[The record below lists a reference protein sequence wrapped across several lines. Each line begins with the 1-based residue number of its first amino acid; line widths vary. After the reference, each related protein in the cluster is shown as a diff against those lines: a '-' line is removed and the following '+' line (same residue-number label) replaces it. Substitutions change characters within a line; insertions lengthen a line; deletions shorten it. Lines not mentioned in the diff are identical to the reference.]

1 MLSLKNMATDRS
13 KAFKAGKTVA
23 KRVKTES
30 KKSRSIRTFNLDDEL
45 YGNFKRRCLE
55 LDLKMSAVVDDFIR
69 GYLSE
74 SNDGN

>member
-1 MLSLKNMATDRS
+1 MATDRS